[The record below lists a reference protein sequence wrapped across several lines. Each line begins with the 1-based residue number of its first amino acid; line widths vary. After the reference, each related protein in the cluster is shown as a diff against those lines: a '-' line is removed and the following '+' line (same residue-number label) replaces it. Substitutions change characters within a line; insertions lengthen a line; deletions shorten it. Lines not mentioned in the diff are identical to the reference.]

1 MEHEASKREKKRES
15 ARKQTERAIYTKKAV
30 RIKEAQREKF
40 VSRYGQGSTSD

>member
-1 MEHEASKREKKRES
+1 MEREPSKREQKRDS
-15 ARKQTERAIYTKKAV
+15 ARKHKERAVYTKKAV